1 MRDLKLTPQIKV
13 RTIEIWYNGTPSHL
27 FLYDEIILTS
37 TNFSIIVL
45 KQLLDK
51 KSQDSYRPIDRNNM
65 EYYYTYFK
73 MDM

>member
-13 RTIEIWYNGTPSHL
+13 RTTEIWYNDTPSHL
-27 FLYDEIILTS
+27 LLYDEIILTS
-37 TNFSIIVL
+37 TNFLKIVL